1 MNSQMESR
9 RERKNERT
17 QEHQGAGLSCSCL
30 LVLVL
35 PSFLFLSASGCHE
48 STAPYDPVLK
58 AQIREKI
65 EEIKPL
71 ELEPTDPNKAAA
83 EPSAAPE
90 KVQLSL
96 EQCRA
101 LALENNLQLKASLIS
116 PTIAA
121 AQLSEEEAAFE
132 WSFFANA
139 DLSKSDQPQGRAI
152 QVDGLLLPAV
162 GTSQIEYT
170 QVDTGVRVP
179 LRTGGTVTFDLADSR
194 TRDMDAE
201 PNRPFDPSFQNWLA
215 VSISQ
220 PLLRNAGQWV
230 NTYSIRI
237 AAYNR
242 DIVSAR
248 TKLDI
253 ITVLAAIDRVY
264 WRLYAARRELEVRQ
278 QQYELSQAQLDRAR
292 RLVDAGQRPQVEV
305 IRAESGVAQ
314 QLEAIIVAENT
325 LRDRER
331 ELKRVINKAGMD
343 VQTPTIVVP
352 ATSPDPVHFD
362 LEQAKLIRQAMDSRM
377 ELLELQLQLLQD
389 AGAVEFARN
398 QMLPAA
404 TIDYTYNI
412 NGVGETR
419 NESFDMLSNSDFVN
433 HRLGLQMVVPLG
445 NEAAKSR
452 LRQAIYQRR
461 QRLADR
467 ANREEIIKLEVLNA
481 IDQVEANW
489 QRILAA
495 RQNTIVNA
503 RLYQAEQREFEVG
516 MSTSTDVLDAQFNF
530 ANAQTSEIRAL
541 ADYQISLVDMAYA
554 TGTILG
560 AARIQWEPI
569 VPAHDVAD

>member
-1 MNSQMESR
+1 MSKCTILRGMR
-9 RERKNERT
+9 
-17 QEHQGAGLSCSCL
+17 L
-30 LVLVL
+30 LGTLWFLVVL
-35 PSFLFLSASGCHE
+35 AMGCHPH
-48 STAPYDPVLK
+48 TADYDPALAAKV
-58 AQIREKI
+58 REKI
-65 EEIKPL
+65 HEIESL
-71 ELEPTDPNKAAA
+71 ELKKADPNKVAS
-83 EPSAAPE
+83 EPNEPPATME
-90 KVQLSL
+90 LSL

-121 AQLSEEEAAFE
+121 ARLSEEEAAFE
-132 WSFFANA
+132 ASFFANA
-139 DLSKSDQPQGRAI
+139 NLAKSDQPQGRA
-152 QVDGLLLPAV
+152 VLVSDTLVPAV
-162 GTSQIEYT
+162 GTSQIERV
-170 QVDTGVRVP
+170 QGDLGVRVP
-179 LRTGGTVTFDLADSR
+179 LRTGGTVTFDLADAR
-194 TRDMDAE
+194 TRDLNAD
-201 PNRPFDPSFQNWLA
+201 RPFNPSYEDSLS
-215 VSISQ
+215 VSVSH

-230 NTYSIRI
+230 NTHSIRI

-242 DIVSAR
+242 DIVGAR

-278 QQYELSQAQLDRAR
+278 QQYELSQAQLERAR

-331 ELKRVINKAGMD
+331 ELKRVVNKAGMD
-343 VQTPTIVVP
+343 IQTPTAIVPV
-352 ATSPDPVHFD
+352 TSPDPVRYD
-362 LEQAKLIRQAMDSRM
+362 MEQARLVRQALDSRM

-389 AGAVEFARN
+389 ASTVDVARN
-398 QMLPAA
+398 QTLPLASL
-404 TIDYTYNI
+404 DYTYNI
-412 NGVGETR
+412 SGTGETR
-419 NESFDMLSNSDFVN
+419 NESFDMLSAGNFVN
-433 HRLGLQMVVPLG
+433 QRLGLQLVVPIG

-452 LRQAIYQRR
+452 LRQAIYQHR
-461 QRLADR
+461 QRLASR
-467 ANREEIIKLEVLNA
+467 ADREEIIKLEVLNA

-495 RQNTIVNA
+495 RQNTVVNA
-503 RLYQAEQREFEVG
+503 RLYEAERREFEVG

-541 ADYQISLVDMAYA
+541 ADYQISLVDVAYA

-569 VPAHDVAD
+569 VPPTDAD

>member
-1 MNSQMESR
+1 MND
-9 RERKNERT
+9 ERKNVRRKERKKV
-17 QEHQGAGLSCSCL
+17 ALSLVSSRSSYL
-30 LVLVL
+30 LTFLL
-35 PSFLFLSASGCHE
+35 SYLLFLSASGCRP
-48 STAPYDPVLK
+48 TDPYDPVLE
-58 AQIREKI
+58 ARVREKI
-65 EEIKPL
+65 DQIEPL
-71 ELEPTDPNKAAA
+71 ELERTDPNKAAP
-83 EPSAAPE
+83 EPNKPPE
-90 KVQLSL
+90 KLELSL

-101 LALENNLQLKASLIS
+101 LALENNLELKASLIS

-121 AQLSEEEAAFE
+121 EQLSQEEAKFE
-132 WSFFANA
+132 SSFFANA
-139 DLSKSDQPQGRAI
+139 NLAKSDQPQGRA
-152 QVDGLLLPAV
+152 VLVSDTFVPTV
-162 GTSQIEYT
+162 GASEIEYT

-179 LRTGGTVTFDLADSR
+179 LRTGGTVTFDLGDSR
-194 TRDMDAE
+194 TKDLNADA
-201 PNRPFDPSFQNWLA
+201 NRPFDPAYEASLA

-220 PLLRNAGQWV
+220 PLLRGAGQWV

-242 DIVSAR
+242 DIVGAR

-264 WRLYAARRELEVRQ
+264 WRLYAARRELEVRH
-278 QQYELSQAQLDRAR
+278 QQYELSQAQLERAR
-292 RLVDAGQRPQVEV
+292 RLVDAGQRPQIEV

-331 ELKRVINKAGMD
+331 ELKRVINKASMD
-343 VQTPTIVVP
+343 VQTPTVIVP
-352 ATSPDPVHFD
+352 GTLPDPVHYD

-389 AGAVEFARN
+389 AGSVQLARN
-398 QMLPAA
+398 NLLPAA
-404 TIDYTYNI
+404 TLDYTYNI

-419 NESFDMLSNSDFVN
+419 SESFDMLTGSDFVS
-433 HRLGLQMVVPLG
+433 HRLGLQMVVPIG
-445 NEAAKSR
+445 NEPAKSR

-461 QRLADR
+461 QTLASR
-467 ANREEIIKLEVLNA
+467 ANREEIIKVEVLNA

-541 ADYQISLVDMAYA
+541 ADYQISLVDMAFA

-560 AARIQWEPI
+560 ADRIQWEPI
-569 VPAHDVAD
+569 VPADDVHD

>member
-1 MNSQMESR
+1 MNDERRNGR
-9 RERKNERT
+9 REERKKVV
-17 QEHQGAGLSCSCL
+17 LSRILPYGSCVLVFLASCL
-30 LVLVL
+30 
-35 PSFLFLSASGCHE
+35 LFLSASGCRA
-48 STAPYDPVLK
+48 TAPYDPVLE
-58 AQIREKI
+58 AQVREKI
-65 EEIKPL
+65 DQIKPL
-71 ELEPTDPNKAAA
+71 ELQPTDPNKV
-83 EPSAAPE
+83 APE
-90 KVQLSL
+90 PNKPPEKLELSL
-96 EQCRA
+96 ERCRA

-121 AQLSEEEAAFE
+121 EQLSQEEAKFE
-132 WSFFANA
+132 SSFFANA
-139 DLSKSDQPQGRAI
+139 NLSKSDQPQGRAI
-152 QVDGLLLPAV
+152 QVDGVLFPAV
-162 GTSQIEYT
+162 DPSQIEYT

-179 LRTGGTVTFDLADSR
+179 LRTGGTVTFDLADAR
-194 TRDMDAE
+194 TEDLNAE
-201 PNRPFDPSFQNWLA
+201 PNRPFDPAFQDSFA

-220 PLLRNAGQWV
+220 PLLKGAGQWV
-230 NTYSIRI
+230 NTYSIRV

-278 QQYELSQAQLDRAR
+278 QQYELSQAQLERAR
-292 RLVDAGQRPQVEV
+292 RLVDAGQRPQIEV

-343 VQTPTIVVP
+343 VQTPTVIVP
-352 ATSPDPVHFD
+352 GTLPDPVHYD

-389 AGAVEFARN
+389 AGSVQLARN
-398 QMLPAA
+398 DLLPAA
-404 TIDYTYNI
+404 TLDYTYNI
-412 NGVGETR
+412 NSVGETR
-419 NESFDMLSNSDFVN
+419 SESFDMLTRSDFVS
-433 HRLGLQMVVPLG
+433 HRLGVQMVVPIG
-445 NEAAKSR
+445 NEPAKSR
-452 LRQAIYQRR
+452 LREAIYVRH
-461 QRLADR
+461 QRLATR
-467 ANREEIIKLEVLNA
+467 ANREEIIKVEVLNA

-530 ANAQTSEIRAL
+530 ANAQTSEIQAL

-560 AARIQWEPI
+560 ADRIQWEPI
-569 VPAHDVAD
+569 VPADDVHD

>member
-1 MNSQMESR
+1 MNR
-9 RERKNERT
+9 RIVL
-17 QEHQGAGLSCSCL
+17 QGIRPLAVLCSL
-30 LVLVL
+30 IVL
-35 PSFLFLSASGCHE
+35 ATGCHQP
-48 STAPYDPVLK
+48 TAPYDPALE
-58 AQIREKI
+58 AEIREKI
-65 EEIKPL
+65 QEIEPL
-71 ELEPTDPNKAAA
+71 ELVPTDPNKAVA
-83 EPSAAPE
+83 EPNLPPE
-90 KVQLSL
+90 KLELSL
-96 EQCRA
+96 EQARA
-101 LALENNLQLKASLIS
+101 LALENNLSLKASLIS

-139 DLSKSDQPQGRAI
+139 NLSKSDQPQGRAI
-152 QVDGLLLPAV
+152 QLDGLLIPAV
-162 GTSQIEYT
+162 GTSQIEFA

-179 LRTGGTVTFDLADSR
+179 LRTGGTVTFDLVDSR
-194 TRDMDAE
+194 TKDVNAE
-201 PNRPFDPSFQNWLA
+201 PNRPFDPSYQNALA

-230 NTYSIRI
+230 NTYSIRL

-278 QQYELSQAQLDRAR
+278 QQYELSQAQLERAR
-292 RLVDAGQRPQVEV
+292 RLVEAGQRPQVEV

-331 ELKRVINKAGMD
+331 ELKRVINKAGVD
-343 VQTPTIVVP
+343 VQTPTVVVP
-352 ATSPDPVHFD
+352 ATAPDPVHFD

-389 AGAVEFARN
+389 AATVRLARN
-398 QMLPAA
+398 QMLPLASL
-404 TIDYTYNI
+404 DYTYNI

-419 NESFDMLSNSDFVN
+419 SDSFDMLSNSDFVN
-433 HRLGLQMVVPLG
+433 HRLGLQLVVPLG
-445 NEAAKSR
+445 NEAARSR

-461 QRLADR
+461 QGLATKAD
-467 ANREEIIKLEVLNA
+467 REEIIKLEVLNA

-503 RLYQAEQREFEVG
+503 RLYEAEKREFEVG

-554 TGTILG
+554 TGMTLG
-560 AARIQWEPI
+560 SARIQWEPI
-569 VPAHDVAD
+569 VPPADVD

>member
-1 MNSQMESR
+1 MNRRIVLGGLRRLLPVALWSLVMAAGCHSR
-9 RERKNERT
+9 VGEYDPALMAEVRERI
-17 QEHQGAGLSCSCL
+17 H
-30 LVLVL
+30 
-35 PSFLFLSASGCHE
+35 
-48 STAPYDPVLK
+48 
-58 AQIREKI
+58 KI
-65 EEIKPL
+65 ESL
-71 ELEPTDPNKAAA
+71 ELKKADPNKAAA
-83 EPSAAPE
+83 EPNVPPPATLE
-90 KVQLSL
+90 MSL

-121 AQLSEEEAAFE
+121 AQLSEEEAKFE
-132 WSFFANA
+132 SAFFANA
-139 DLSKSDQPQGRAI
+139 NLIKSDQPQGRA
-152 QVDGLLLPAV
+152 VLVSDTPVPAV
-162 GTSQIEYT
+162 GISQIERIQT
-170 QVDTGVRVP
+170 DLGVQVP
-179 LRTGGTVTFDLADSR
+179 LRTGGTVTFDLSDTRTEDLNAD
-194 TRDMDAE
+194 M
-201 PNRPFDPSFQNWLA
+201 PFNPSFENALSLS
-215 VSISQ
+215 VSH
-220 PLLRNAGQWV
+220 PLLRNAGRWV

-253 ITVLAAIDRVY
+253 IAVLAALDRVY

-278 QQYELSQAQLDRAR
+278 QQYELSQAQLERAR
-292 RLVDAGQRPQVEV
+292 RLVAAGQRSQVEI

-314 QLEAIIVAENT
+314 QLEAIIIAENT

-331 ELKRVINKAGMD
+331 ELKRVINKAGLDM
-343 VQTPTIVVP
+343 QTRTVVIP
-352 ATSPDPVHFD
+352 ATSPDPIRYD
-362 LEQAKLIRQAMDSRM
+362 LEQNRLIRQAMDSRM

-389 AGAVEFARN
+389 AEGIDFARN
-398 QMLPAA
+398 QTLPAA
-404 TIDYTYNI
+404 SLDYTYNI
-412 NGVGETR
+412 SGTGETR
-419 NESFDMLSNSDFVN
+419 NESFDMLSTSDFVN
-433 HRLGLQMVVPLG
+433 HRLGLQVFVPIG

-452 LRQAIYQRR
+452 LRRAIYERR
-461 QRLADR
+461 QGIATKAD
-467 ANREEIIKLEVLNA
+467 REEIIKLEVLNA

-503 RLYQAEQREFEVG
+503 RLYEAEQREYEVG

-541 ADYQISLVDMAYA
+541 ADYQISLVDVAYA

-569 VPAHDVAD
+569 VPPAEVD

>member
-1 MNSQMESR
+1 LVLLRS
-9 RERKNERT
+9 
-17 QEHQGAGLSCSCL
+17 SCLFAFLASCL
-30 LVLVL
+30 L
-35 PSFLFLSASGCHE
+35 FLTASGCR
-48 STAPYDPVLK
+48 STAPYDPALE
-58 AQIREKI
+58 AQVREKI
-65 EEIKPL
+65 DQIKPL
-71 ELEPTDPNKAAA
+71 ELQPTDPNKATP
-83 EPSAAPE
+83 EPNQPLE
-90 KVQLSL
+90 KLELSL

-101 LALENNLQLKASLIS
+101 LALENNLELKASLIS

-121 AQLSEEEAAFE
+121 EQLSQEEAKFE
-132 WSFFANA
+132 SSFFANA
-139 DLSKSDQPQGRAI
+139 NLAKSDQPQGRA
-152 QVDGLLLPAV
+152 VLVSDTFVPTV
-162 GTSQIEYT
+162 GASQIEYR

-179 LRTGGTVTFDLADSR
+179 LRTGGTVTFDLGDTR
-194 TRDMDAE
+194 TKDLRAE
-201 PNRPFDPSFQNWLA
+201 PNRPFDPAYEASLA

-220 PLLRNAGQWV
+220 PLLRGAGQWV

-242 DIVSAR
+242 DIVGAR

-253 ITVLAAIDRVY
+253 IAVLAAIDRVY

-278 QQYELSQAQLDRAR
+278 QQYELSQAQLERAR
-292 RLVDAGQRPQVEV
+292 RLVDAGQRPQIEV

-343 VQTPTIVVP
+343 VQTPTVIVP
-352 ATSPDPVHFD
+352 ATSPDPIHYD
-362 LEQAKLIRQAMDSRM
+362 LEQARLIRQAMDSRM

-389 AGAVEFARN
+389 AGSVQLARN
-398 QMLPAA
+398 NLLPAA
-404 TIDYTYNI
+404 TLDYTYNI

-419 NESFDMLSNSDFVN
+419 GESFDMLTGSDFVS
-433 HRLGLQMVVPLG
+433 HRLGLQMAVPIG
-445 NEAAKSR
+445 NERAKSQ

-461 QRLADR
+461 QTLASR
-467 ANREEIIKLEVLNA
+467 ANREEVIKVEVLNA

-503 RLYQAEQREFEVG
+503 RLYEAEQREFEVG

-560 AARIQWEPI
+560 ADRIQWEPI
-569 VPAHDVAD
+569 VPADDVHD